1 MIVVNTT
8 ECSAAL
14 FANSSFLA
22 PNALAINEFA
32 PAPIPF
38 PSPTIIINNGVIKPS
53 AARASAPSPDTHTLS
68 AKL

>member
-1 MIVVNTT
+1 MIGITIPMITVNTT

-38 PSPTIIINNGVIKPS
+38 PS
-53 AARASAPSPDTHTLS
+53 R
-68 AKL
+68 